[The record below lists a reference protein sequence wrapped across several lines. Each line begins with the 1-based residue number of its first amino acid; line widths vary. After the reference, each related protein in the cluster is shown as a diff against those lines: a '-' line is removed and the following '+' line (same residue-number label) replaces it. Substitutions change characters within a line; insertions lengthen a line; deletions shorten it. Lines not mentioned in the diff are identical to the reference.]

1 MKDHNVAVPKIGSA
15 TSVGRRRQRSVGSF
29 RMADTSIGV
38 AEKAKP
44 DKAPTPPSP
53 ATAPKGSNLVLWSY
67 TATTFLSALLLFSV
81 QPMFAKMVLPVLG
94 GSPSVWAVAICFFQA
109 ALLAGYCYA
118 HLLIAKAPPAT
129 TGVIHLGVCLLAL
142 LALPIG
148 LPSSWAEPPP
158 GEPYLWQLG
167 LFTVAIGLPF
177 LAVSANAPL
186 LQAWFARTGHPHAH
200 DPYFL
205 YAASNLGSLIAL
217 LAYPFVLEP
226 AFGLKALSGLWSVG
240 FLVLLAA
247 LAFVFMLMRNRQTE
261 AAAAE
266 APIAAA
272 KKAAAPTAVPT
283 WPDRLGWIGLALVPA
298 ALLTAFTTHVTTDI
312 ASAPLLWV
320 LPLALYLLTFV
331 LVFRDKPLI
340 PRPVLLLVHLAAVA
354 MALLVLAQTKHDNWF
369 VTATTG
375 VIVFFAS
382 AMVAHRTLYEA
393 RPNAS
398 HLTEFYL
405 WMSFGGAL
413 GGLSA
418 ALIAPRIFS
427 EVFEYPL
434 LLALSMA
441 CRPGVFSA
449 DALRRVWG
457 SIATALWRL
466 RPLRPRP
473 AGPEMT
479 EDDKQEALVLWLIV
493 AGGILAIYWLPW
505 VLGRLPVNL
514 HEWGTTPIVAALLT
528 IVLVAA
534 FHRPPR
540 QFVAATL
547 IFCTVVWLP
556 SSVKRGEAQR
566 SYFGVYRVQTS
577 GDGDYHTLVHG
588 TTLHG
593 AQRVRDA
600 EGRRVDDP
608 TPATYY
614 YENSPI
620 AQTVAKVR
628 ERLGDAKGRYGVTGL
643 GAGSLACHAKEGE
656 AWRFFEIDPV
666 IVGIAKD
673 PRYFTFLKH
682 CQPKPDIVL
691 GDARLTMAKEPND
704 SFDLI
709 IVDAFS
715 SDAVPVHL
723 MTAEAL
729 RLYLD
734 KAKPDGIV
742 LLHISNRYLDLDSVL
757 GATIQLL
764 PGVHGFIISDEEADG
779 SYAQSTSTVAVFAKS
794 NEALEPLRSL
804 KEIVELDDGDQKPW
818 TDDYSDILGPF
829 LSKRR
834 NR

>member
-1 MKDHNVAVPKIGSA
+1 MP
-15 TSVGRRRQRSVGSF
+15 
-29 RMADTSIGV
+29 DTSMDA

-44 DKAPTPPSP
+44 DRAPTPAAP
-53 ATAPKGSNLVLWSY
+53 AAPEGSNFVLWAF

-118 HLLIAKAPPAT
+118 HLLIARAPPAL
-129 TGVIHLGVCLLAL
+129 TGVIHLGICVLAF
-142 LALPIG
+142 LALPIA
-148 LPSSWAEPPP
+148 LPASWGEPPP

-186 LQAWFARTGHPHAH
+186 LQAWFARTGHPHGH

-217 LAYPFVLEP
+217 LAYPFILEP
-226 AFGLKALSGLWSVG
+226 AFGLKQLSRLWTLG
-240 FLVLLAA
+240 FLLLVAA
-247 LAFVFMLMRNRQTE
+247 LVLVFMLMRSRQGVAGE
-261 AAAAE
+261 AAA
-266 APIAAA
+266 PRAAA
-272 KKAAAPTAVPT
+272 KTDSAPTAVPT
-283 WPDRLGWIGLALVPA
+283 WADRLGWIGLALVPA

-320 LPLALYLLTFV
+320 LPLSLYLLTFV

-340 PRPVLLLVHLAAVA
+340 PRAVLLLLHLVAVA
-354 MALLVLAQTKHDNWF
+354 LALLVLAQTKHDNWF
-369 VTATTG
+369 TTATTG
-375 VIVFFAS
+375 VIVFFTS

-393 RPNAS
+393 RPTAS

-418 ALIAPRIFS
+418 ALIAPKIFS

-441 CRPGVFSA
+441 CRPGVFSV
-449 DALRRVWG
+449 DALRRLRS
-457 SIATALWRL
+457 SIATAAWRL

-473 AGPEMT
+473 AGPVMT
-479 EDDKQEALVLWLIV
+479 ESDKQEALVLWLIV

-505 VLGRLPVNL
+505 VLGKLPLNL
-514 HEWGTTPIVAALLT
+514 GEWGSTVIVVGGLTVVLLAEFRRPLRQ
-528 IVLVAA
+528 LVAA
-534 FHRPPR
+534 ILVFC
-540 QFVAATL
+540 AL
-547 IFCTVVWLP
+547 IWLP

-577 GDGDYHTLVHG
+577 SDGDYHTLVHG

-593 AQRVRDA
+593 AQRMRDD
-600 EGRRVDDP
+600 EGKPVDDP

-628 ERLGDAKGRYGVTGL
+628 ERLGEQKGRYGVTGL

-666 IVGIAKD
+666 IVGIANN

-691 GDARLTMAKEPND
+691 GDARLTMAKEAND

-734 KAKPDGIV
+734 KVKPDGIV

-757 GATIQLL
+757 GATVKLL
-764 PGVHGFIISDEEADG
+764 PGVHGFIISDDEADG

-794 NEALEPLRSL
+794 NEALEPLRTL
-804 KEIVELDDGDQKPW
+804 KEISDFDDNDLRAW

>member
-1 MKDHNVAVPKIGSA
+1 MP
-15 TSVGRRRQRSVGSF
+15 
-29 RMADTSIGV
+29 DTSMGV
-38 AEKAKP
+38 AEEAKIER
-44 DKAPTPPSP
+44 TPPPAASP
-53 ATAPKGSNLVLWSY
+53 APEGSNFVLWSY

-109 ALLAGYCYA
+109 ALLVGYCYA
-118 HLLIAKAPPAT
+118 HLLIAKAPPAL
-129 TGVIHLGVCLLAL
+129 TGPIHLGVCLLAL
-142 LALPIG
+142 LTLPIG
-148 LPSSWAEPPP
+148 LPAAWGEPPP

-167 LFTVAIGLPF
+167 LFAVAIGLPF

-186 LQAWFARTGHPHAH
+186 LQAWFARTGHPHGH

-226 AFGLKALSGLWSVG
+226 MLGLKELSRLWSLG
-240 FLVLLAA
+240 YLLLLAA
-247 LAFVFMLMRNRQTE
+247 LVLAFVLMRRHQGGTATV
-261 AAAAE
+261 AAG
-266 APIAAA
+266 
-272 KKAAAPTAVPT
+272 PTAKAQAGASATPT
-283 WPDRLGWIGLALVPA
+283 WTDRLGWIGLALVPA

-320 LPLALYLLTFV
+320 LPLSLYLLTFV

-340 PRPVLLLVHLAAVA
+340 PRQVLLFAHLVAVA
-354 MALLVLAQTKHDNWF
+354 VALLVLAQTKHDNWF
-369 VTATTG
+369 VTAATG
-375 VIVFFAS
+375 VIVFFTS

-393 RPNAS
+393 RPAAS

-418 ALIAPRIFS
+418 ALIAPKIFS

-449 DALRRVWG
+449 AALQCIGG
-457 SIATALWRL
+457 SIATAFWRL

-473 AGPEMT
+473 VTPEMN
-479 EDDKQEALVLWLIV
+479 EGDKQEALVLWLIV

-505 VLGRLPVNL
+505 VIAKLPLNLG
-514 HEWGTTPIVAALLT
+514 EWGSTVIVAGVLT
-528 IVLVAA
+528 VVLVAA

-540 QFVAATL
+540 QFVAALLVFCAL
-547 IFCTVVWLP
+547 IWLP
-556 SSVKRGEAQR
+556 SGVKRGEAQR

-577 GDGDYHTLVHG
+577 SDGDYHTLVHG

-593 AQRVRDA
+593 AQRVRSE
-600 EGRRVDDP
+600 EGKPVDDP

-628 ERLGDAKGRYGVTGL
+628 ERLGEQKGRYGVTGL

-666 IVGIAKD
+666 VVGIAKN

-682 CQPKPDIVL
+682 CQPTPDIVL
-691 GDARLTMAKEPND
+691 GDARLTMAKEAND

-734 KAKPDGIV
+734 KVKPDGIV

-757 GATIQLL
+757 GATIKLL
-764 PGVHGFIISDEEADG
+764 PGVHGFIISDDEADG

-794 NEALEPLRSL
+794 NEALEPLRTL
-804 KEIVELDDGDQKPW
+804 KEISEFDDNDLRAW

>member
-1 MKDHNVAVPKIGSA
+1 MPDS
-15 TSVGRRRQRSVGSF
+15 S
-29 RMADTSIGV
+29 MGV
-38 AEKAKP
+38 AEEAKIER
-44 DKAPTPPSP
+44 TPPP
-53 ATAPKGSNLVLWSY
+53 AAPPAPEGSNFVLWSY

-109 ALLAGYCYA
+109 ALLVGYCYA
-118 HLLIAKAPPAT
+118 HLLIAKAPPAL
-129 TGVIHLGVCLLAL
+129 TGPIHLGVCLLAL
-142 LALPIG
+142 LTLPIG
-148 LPSSWAEPPP
+148 LPAAWGEPPP

-167 LFTVAIGLPF
+167 LFAVAIGLPF

-186 LQAWFARTGHPHAH
+186 LQAWFARTGHPHGH

-226 AFGLKALSGLWSVG
+226 MLGLKELSRLWSLG
-240 FLVLLAA
+240 YLLLLAA
-247 LAFVFMLMRNRQTE
+247 LVLAFVLMRRHQGGTATV
-261 AAAAE
+261 AAAG
-266 APIAAA
+266 PRA
-272 KKAAAPTAVPT
+272 KAQAGASAAPTWT
-283 WPDRLGWIGLALVPA
+283 DRLGWIGLALVPA

-320 LPLALYLLTFV
+320 LPLSLYLLTFV

-340 PRPVLLLVHLAAVA
+340 PRQVLLFAHLVAVA
-354 MALLVLAQTKHDNWF
+354 VALLVLAQTKHDNWF

-375 VIVFFAS
+375 VIVFFTS

-393 RPNAS
+393 RPAAS

-418 ALIAPRIFS
+418 ALIAPKIFS

-449 DALRRVWG
+449 AALQRIGG
-457 SIATALWRL
+457 SIATVLWRL

-473 AGPEMT
+473 VTPEMN
-479 EDDKQEALVLWLIV
+479 EGDKQEALVLWLIV

-505 VLGRLPVNL
+505 VIAKLPLNLGD
-514 HEWGTTPIVAALLT
+514 WGSTVIVAGVLT
-528 IVLVAA
+528 VVLVAA

-540 QFVAATL
+540 QFVAALLVFCAL
-547 IFCTVVWLP
+547 IWLP
-556 SSVKRGEAQR
+556 SGVKRGEAQR

-577 GDGDYHTLVHG
+577 SDGDYHTLVHG

-593 AQRVRDA
+593 AQRVRSE
-600 EGRRVDDP
+600 EGKPVDDP

-628 ERLGDAKGRYGVTGL
+628 ERLGEQKGRYGVTGL

-666 IVGIAKD
+666 VVGIAKN

-682 CQPKPDIVL
+682 CQPTPDIVL
-691 GDARLTMAKEPND
+691 GDARLTMAKEAND

-734 KAKPDGIV
+734 KVKPDGIV

-757 GATIQLL
+757 GATIKLL
-764 PGVHGFIISDEEADG
+764 PGVHGFIISDDEADG

-794 NEALEPLRSL
+794 NEALEPLRTL
-804 KEIVELDDGDQKPW
+804 KEISEFDDNDLRAW